1 MPRPNWVESEPHY
14 ICWYTFKTRFIE
26 TRPNLLFLLPVARLL
41 WPAAHVTKY
50 IYTEKSDA
58 MEIKFFCNPI
68 AFSQVHT
75 IILQITRPDRS
86 CDMCEIF
93 QRSYHSNLN
102 QSRTIISI
110 SLNFKCKMIREMGPG
125 VEPGGGRV
133 DQLLNSQYKI
143 CMCQSRSTECFV
155 FGQGI
160 LKGSRRHLIN

>member
-14 ICWYTFKTRFIE
+14 ICWYAFKTRFIE
-26 TRPNLLFLLPVARLL
+26 TRPNLLFFLPVARLL

-50 IYTEKSDA
+50 NYTEKSDA

-86 CDMCEIF
+86 CDMCQIF

-110 SLNFKCKMIREMGPG
+110 NLNFKCKMIREMGPG
-125 VEPGGGRV
+125 SNRVAAVLTSCWIVSIKYVCVKV
-133 DQLLNSQYKI
+133 DQLNVSCSAK
-143 CMCQSRSTECFV
+143 V
-155 FGQGI
+155 FWRAADDI
-160 LKGSRRHLIN
+160 L